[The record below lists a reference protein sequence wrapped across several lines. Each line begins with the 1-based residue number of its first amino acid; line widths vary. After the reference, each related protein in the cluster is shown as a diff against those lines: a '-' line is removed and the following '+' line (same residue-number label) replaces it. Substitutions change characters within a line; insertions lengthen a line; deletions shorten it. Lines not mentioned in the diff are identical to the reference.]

1 VACAA
6 CGAALHVPAPGAPPP
21 APAALAAHG
30 QECPLRFAHAVAG
43 AVEGRAGG
51 SGTFAGA
58 GEADAGVRAV
68 VAAWAVEE
76 VRVVEV
82 RVVLKEAAAAA
93 VAVVGVMA
101 AGRAARAKECTRTR

>member
-1 VACAA
+1 V
-6 CGAALHVPAPGAPPP
+6 
-21 APAALAAHG
+21 
-30 QECPLRFAHAVAG
+30 EG

-58 GEADAGVRAV
+58 VEADAVVRAV